1 MLGVRIPPGLLLFFD
16 LYGTDMLNKI
26 NSFFDDV
33 WQEMQKV
40 SWPTFPELR
49 GSTVVVIVVSLMF
62 ALFIFVVDRGLTTIM
77 RYILQ

>member
-16 LYGTDMLNKI
+16 LCDTDMLNKI
-26 NSFFDDV
+26 KFFFDDV

-49 GSTVVVIVVSLMF
+49 GSTVVVIVVSVIF
-62 ALFIFVVDRGLTTIM
+62 ALFIFIVDRGLTTVM

>member
-49 GSTVVVIVVSLMF
+49 GSTVVVIVVSLMI

-77 RYILQ
+77 LYILQ